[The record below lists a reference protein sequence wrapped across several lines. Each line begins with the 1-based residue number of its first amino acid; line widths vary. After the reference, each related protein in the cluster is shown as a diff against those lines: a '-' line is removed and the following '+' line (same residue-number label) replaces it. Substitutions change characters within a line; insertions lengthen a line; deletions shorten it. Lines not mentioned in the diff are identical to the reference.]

1 MTWRNVLRRESNVS
15 RIEAMG
21 VIINNRNMKCTGSG
35 GGRVLDLEDNAG
47 DNEAEEAMVVNLKE
61 DDLTDDEE
69 ERIEKREQCK

>member
-1 MTWRNVLRRESNVS
+1 MTWMNVLRRESNVS

-47 DNEAEEAMVVNLKE
+47 DNEAEEARAVNLK
-61 DDLTDDEE
+61 DDLTDDQE